1 MFYVQNNR
9 IYITR
14 GDDASIECSLT
25 TDDGSRYPVQADD
38 VIALTVRERPQAES
52 LALLRV
58 DGAPGTARIVLR
70 GADTAD
76 IDPGRYSADLQ
87 LTTGDGKRYTF
98 WPELEGMSRYMV
110 KNFANFVIMPEVTV

>member
-1 MFYVQNNR
+1 M
-9 IYITR
+9 
-14 GDDASIECSLT
+14 
-25 TDDGSRYPVQADD
+25 
-38 VIALTVRERPQAES
+38 
-52 LALLRV
+52 
-58 DGAPGTARIVLR
+58 LR
-70 GADTAD
+70 GADTED